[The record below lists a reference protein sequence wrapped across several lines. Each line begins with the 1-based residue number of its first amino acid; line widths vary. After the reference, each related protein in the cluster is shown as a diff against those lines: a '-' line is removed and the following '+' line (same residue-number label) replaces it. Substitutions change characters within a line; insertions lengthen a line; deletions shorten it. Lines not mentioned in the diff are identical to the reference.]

1 MSKKL
6 HIVRITRLVMAATE
20 QEAQQLACSAANHGD
35 VDCVR
40 VIEDLYDLPV
50 GWEDAVPYGSEQL
63 SATKILL
70 AQIAAN
76 SRFKGFEVHGCM
88 TVGEDENGVTLLEQC
103 EDSDASLWSVYGQ
116 LVTGGL
122 ECLADFKSRAKAESL
137 RDQIQE
143 IQGLWAQADE
153 YYSASGTR
161 PNSGEDE
168 FLESLYED
176 RVSGG
181 NYEDF

>member
-76 SRFKGFEVHGCM
+76 PRFKGFEVHACM
-88 TVGEDENGVTLLEQC
+88 TVGEDENRVTMLEEC
-103 EDSDASLWSVYGQ
+103 EDTYASLWSVYGL

-122 ECLADFKSRAKAESL
+122 ECLADFNSRAKAESL

-153 YYSASGTR
+153 YYAATGTR

-176 RVSGG
+176 RVSCG

>member
-6 HIVRITRLVMAATE
+6 HLVRITRLVMAATE
-20 QEAQQLACSAANHGD
+20 QEAQQLACSAANYGD

-40 VIEDLYDLPV
+40 VVEDLYDLPV

-70 AQIAAN
+70 TQIATN
-76 SRFKGFEVHGCM
+76 PRFKGFEVHACM
-88 TVGEDENGVTLLEQC
+88 SVGKDENGVTLLEQC

-116 LVTGGL
+116 LATGGL
-122 ECLADFKSRAKAESL
+122 ECLGDFKSRSQAEEF
-137 RDQIQE
+137 RGQIQE
-143 IQGLWAQADE
+143 VQDLWAQADE

>member
-76 SRFKGFEVHGCM
+76 PRFKGFEAHGCRV
-88 TVGEDENGVTLLEQC
+88 TAEDERGELLDEC

-122 ECLADFKSRAKAESL
+122 ECLADFSSRAKAESL
-137 RDQIQE
+137 RDQIHE

-153 YYSASGTR
+153 YYAASGTR

>member
-63 SATKILL
+63 SAIKILL

-76 SRFKGFEVHGCM
+76 PRFKGFEVHGCRV
-88 TVGEDENGVTLLEQC
+88 TDEDERGELLDEC

-122 ECLADFKSRAKAESL
+122 ECLADFNSRAKAESL

-176 RVSGG
+176 RVSCG

>member
-6 HIVRITRLVMAATE
+6 YLVRITRLVMAASE
-20 QEAQQLACSAANHGD
+20 HEARQLACSAANHGD

-76 SRFKGFEVHGCM
+76 PRFKGFEVHGCRV
-88 TVGEDENGVTLLEQC
+88 TAKDERGELLDEC

-122 ECLADFKSRAKAESL
+122 ECLADFNSRAKALGL
-137 RDQIQE
+137 RDQILE

-153 YYSASGTR
+153 FYAASGTR
-161 PNSGEDE
+161 PAFTEDE
-168 FLESLYED
+168 FLESQYED
-176 RVSGG
+176 RVSSG

>member
-1 MSKKL
+1 MKKKL
-6 HIVRITRLVMAATE
+6 YIVRITRLVLAATDL
-20 QEAQQLACSAANHGD
+20 EAQNLACSAANHGD
-35 VDCVR
+35 VDCMD
-40 VIEDLYDLPV
+40 VINDLYDLPV
-50 GWEDAVPYGSEQL
+50 GWENTMPLGSNQVT
-63 SATKILL
+63 AHTILVT
-70 AQIAAN
+70 QIAADP
-76 SRFKGFEVHGCM
+76 RFKGFEVHACM
-88 TVGEDENGVTLLEQC
+88 TTGEDAHGVTMLEEC

-116 LVTGGL
+116 LATGGL
-122 ECLADFKSRAKAESL
+122 ECLGDFKSRIDAEEF
-137 RDQIQE
+137 RGQILE
-143 IQGLWAQADE
+143 ILDLWAQADE